1 MSSSTEYV
9 TRENDHFDDKP
20 ATVSVAHLSTVEKNT
35 HAAIA
40 AALARHAERNEN

>member
-1 MSSSTEYV
+1 MNGTNERV

-20 ATVSVAHLSTVEKNT
+20 ATVTVAHLSTVEKNT

-40 AALARHAERNEN
+40 AALARHAERTDN